1 MKLTDRFST
10 SGDVV
15 SREVGGETVLLDLA
29 SGLYFGLDPVGGRIW
44 ELLAEKAQSLADL
57 CNVIEQEYD
66 APREVIE
73 ADMVALA
80 ADLKE
85 RSLIVAEAS

>member
-10 SGDVV
+10 SDDVV
-15 SREVGGETVLLDLA
+15 SREVGGEMVLLNLA

-44 ELLAEKAQSLADL
+44 ELLAEKAQSLADV

-80 ADLKE
+80 ADLKK